1 MWNYNR
7 GLRRDSL
14 QQQENSSLRLDKAF
28 QEGKFMAIGL
38 SHGGTTIYSSS
49 SPAKEILV
57 GTREGVVTI
66 ARASSGSE
74 WKVTQRAMTDKHIS
88 AIIKEPESGL
98 TFAGAF
104 HGSVHAS
111 ADNGKSWEPRDNGL
125 TQTDVY
131 SLAAQRIN
139 GRARLFAGTEP
150 AHLFISDDLGSNWK
164 EMPSLRSVP
173 SVPKWSF
180 PAPPHIGHVKHINFD
195 PDNPATI
202 YASIEV
208 GALLRSTDGGEHWEE
223 LSGLYEDVHRLMIHP
238 RNPKFLY
245 AVTGRGLYVGP
256 DAGARWDQWTKR
268 EDEIGGYPDG
278 FVFRP
283 SDPKVMFMT
292 AAHDAPGTW
301 RTTHF
306 AGARISRSMDGGRTW
321 EVLGNGLPDRL
332 QASIEAFCLEEA
344 GNSTAV
350 FAATTAGEVFC
361 SEDLGESWQKIVT
374 GLPPISKSGH
384 YRNLVAA

>member
-1 MWNYNR
+1 
-7 GLRRDSL
+7 
-14 QQQENSSLRLDKAF
+14 
-28 QEGKFMAIGL
+28 MAIGL
-38 SHGGTTIYSSS
+38 SHGGTTVYSSPS
-49 SPAKEILV
+49 LSNEVLV
-57 GTREGVVTI
+57 GTREGVVTL
-66 ARASSGSE
+66 ARDGSDQD
-74 WKVTQRAMTDKHIS
+74 WKVIRRAMTDKHIS

-111 ADNGKSWEPRDNGL
+111 ADGGKSWESRDQGL
-125 TQTDVY
+125 TQNDIY

-139 GRARLFAGTEP
+139 GRMRLFAGTEP
-150 AHLFISDDLGSNWK
+150 AHLFFSDDLGVSWT
-164 EMPSLRSVP
+164 ELPSLRSVP

-195 PDNPATI
+195 PENPMTI
-202 YASIEV
+202 YASVEV
-208 GALLRSTDGGEHWEE
+208 GGLLRSTDGGEHWQEF
-223 LSGLYEDVHRLMIHP
+223 SGLYEDVHRLMIHP
-238 RNPKFLY
+238 RNPRFLY
-245 AVTGRGLYVGP
+245 AVTGRGLYTGP
-256 DAGARWDQWTKR
+256 DAGARWDQWTRR

-283 SDPKVMFMT
+283 SDPKVMLMT

-306 AGARISRSMDGGRTW
+306 AGARISRSKDGGRTW
-321 EVLGNGLPDRL
+321 EILRGGLPDRL

-344 GNSTAV
+344 GASSQI
-350 FAATTAGEVFC
+350 FAATTSGEVFR
-361 SEDLGESWQKIVT
+361 SEDMGDHWQKIIS
-374 GLPPISKSGH
+374 GLPAISKSGH

>member
-1 MWNYNR
+1 
-7 GLRRDSL
+7 
-14 QQQENSSLRLDKAF
+14 
-28 QEGKFMAIGL
+28 MAIGL

-49 SPAKEILV
+49 SPSKEILV

-66 ARASSGSE
+66 ARASSVSE

-139 GRARLFAGTEP
+139 RRARLFAGTEP

-301 RTTHF
+301 RTSHF
-306 AGARISRSMDGGRTW
+306 AGARIARSMDSGRTW

-344 GNSTAV
+344 GNSTGV
-350 FAATTAGEVFC
+350 FAATTAGDVFC

>member
-1 MWNYNR
+1 
-7 GLRRDSL
+7 
-14 QQQENSSLRLDKAF
+14 
-28 QEGKFMAIGL
+28 MAIGL
-38 SHGGTTIYSSS
+38 SHGGTTIYT
-49 SPAKEILV
+49 SPFPSKEILV
-57 GTREGVVTI
+57 GTREGVVTL
-66 ARASSGSE
+66 ARDGSATD
-74 WKVTQRAMTDKHIS
+74 WKVIHRAMTDKHIS

-111 ADNGKSWEPRDNGL
+111 ADDGKSWESRDTGL
-125 TQTDVY
+125 TQNDVY
-131 SLAAQRIN
+131 SLALQRIN
-139 GRARLFAGTEP
+139 GRARLFVGTEP
-150 AHLFISDDLGSNWK
+150 AHLFISDDLGANWT
-164 EMPSLRSVP
+164 ELPSLRSVP

-195 PDNPATI
+195 PDHPTTI
-202 YASIEV
+202 YASVEV
-208 GALLRSTDGGEHWEE
+208 GGLLRSADGGEHWEE
-223 LSGLYEDVHRLMIHP
+223 FSGLYEDVHRLMIHP

-245 AVTGRGLYVGP
+245 AVTGRGLYTGP
-256 DAGARWDQWTKR
+256 DAGARWDQWTRR

-283 SDPKVMFMT
+283 SDPKVMLMT

-306 AGARISRSMDGGRTW
+306 AGARISRSKDGGRTW
-321 EVLGNGLPDRL
+321 EILRNGLPDRL

-344 GNSTAV
+344 GEAAQV
-350 FAATTAGEVFC
+350 FAATTSGDVFR
-361 SEDLGESWQKIVT
+361 SEDMGDHWQKIIS
-374 GLPPISKSGH
+374 GLPAISKSGH

>member
-1 MWNYNR
+1 VEKWNIVKR
-7 GLRRDSL
+7 TI
-14 QQQENSSLRLDKAF
+14 
-28 QEGKFMAIGL
+28 QEGKLMAIGL
-38 SHGGTTIYSSS
+38 SHGGTTVYSSPS
-49 SPAKEILV
+49 LSNEVLV
-57 GTREGVVTI
+57 GTREGVVTL
-66 ARASSGSE
+66 ARDGSDQD
-74 WKVTQRAMTDKHIS
+74 WKVIRRAMTDKHIS

-111 ADNGKSWEPRDNGL
+111 ADGGKSWESRDQGL
-125 TQTDVY
+125 TQNDIY

-139 GRARLFAGTEP
+139 GRMRLFAGTEP
-150 AHLFISDDLGSNWK
+150 AHLFFSDDLGAHWT
-164 EMPSLRSVP
+164 ELPSLRSVP

-195 PDNPATI
+195 PENPMTI
-202 YASIEV
+202 YASVEV
-208 GALLRSTDGGEHWEE
+208 GGLLRSTDGGEHWQEF
-223 LSGLYEDVHRLMIHP
+223 SGLYEDVHRLMIHP
-238 RNPKFLY
+238 RNPRFLY
-245 AVTGRGLYVGP
+245 AVTGRGLYTGP
-256 DAGARWDQWTKR
+256 DAGARWDQWTRR

-283 SDPKVMFMT
+283 SDPKVMLMT

-306 AGARISRSMDGGRTW
+306 AGARISRSKDGGRTW
-321 EVLGNGLPDRL
+321 EILRGGLPDRL

-344 GNSTAV
+344 GASSQI
-350 FAATTAGEVFC
+350 FAATTSGEVFR
-361 SEDLGESWQKIVT
+361 SEDMGDHWQKIIS
-374 GLPPISKSGH
+374 GLPAISKSGH